1 MDIGNEAVNGMTEAA
16 VFRAVDKVNELLP
29 ESQQLGKE
37 RTTILLDDGT
47 NLDSLSVINL
57 LVFIEDEIS
66 STFDRE
72 VSLTGEEDSIELP
85 PDALRTLGG
94 LIDALEKMV
103 VAEG

>member
-1 MDIGNEAVNGMTEAA
+1 MGNEAVNGMTEAA

-29 ESQQLGKE
+29 ESQQLGKD

-72 VSLTGEEDSIELP
+72 VSLTGEQDSVELP
-85 PDALRTLGG
+85 PEALRTLGG
-94 LIDALEKMV
+94 LIDALGKMV
-103 VAEG
+103 IAEG